1 MTELE
6 LQRNKL
12 VELVLSSVL
21 DKSDM
26 LEYIESKSPVATTKE
41 LLMLEIIWL
50 KLLSMEQTIKEIKNA

>member
-21 DKSDM
+21 DKNDM
-26 LEYIESKSPVATTKE
+26 LECMQEQSPVATTKE

-50 KLLSMEQTIKEIKNA
+50 KLLSMEDKIKEIKNA